1 MSKKYKT
8 VDLPIK
14 AWEEFKKTQVKM
26 AEAYK
31 SLTGKKKKI
40 PLTKVIEVKAKQ
52 PTYLFDSEL
61 VSIFKKGKMKI

>member
-8 VDLPIK
+8 IDIPVQT
-14 AWEEFKKTQVKM
+14 WEEFKKTQIRM

-31 SLTGKKKKI
+31 NLTGKQKNI

-52 PTYLFDSEL
+52 PTYLFDGEL
-61 VSIFKKGKMKI
+61 MTMFKKGKREL